1 MAAASASCGSSS
13 LTDPATPEAGRPLDV
28 SDADC
33 VMFNPTACQVDVP
46 KTTLGIDVHYPNSS
60 FCALRLLPTKDFTT
74 RESLD
79 VLAGGWEVT
88 MDDAVVGQR
97 LVLAPDLSRGDLD
110 YPLGEQQLYL
120 TRVTFT
126 SRSSDTLDVV
136 VGRTLGPTAS
146 MFAVPI
152 DCVRPAGG

>member
-1 MAAASASCGSSS
+1 MPGGG
-13 LTDPATPEAGRPLDV
+13 PPLDFA
-28 SDADC
+28 DADC

-60 FCALRLLPTKDFTT
+60 FCALRLLPTEDFTAGD
-74 RESLD
+74 SLG

-88 MDDAVVGQR
+88 MYDAVVGKQ

-110 YPLGEQQLYL
+110 YPLGEEQLYL

-126 SRSSDTLDVV
+126 SRSSDTLDVLV
-136 VGRTLGPTAS
+136 SRTLGPTAS

-152 DCVRPAGG
+152 DCVPPG